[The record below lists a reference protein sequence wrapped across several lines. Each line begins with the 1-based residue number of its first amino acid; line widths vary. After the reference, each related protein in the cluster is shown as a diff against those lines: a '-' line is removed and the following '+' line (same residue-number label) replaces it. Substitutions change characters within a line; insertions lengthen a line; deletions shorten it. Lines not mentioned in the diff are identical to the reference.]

1 MSTFKI
7 LLWPDPK
14 LKIPSTPVTTVNP
27 KLVEEMFAAMDQ
39 AGGVGLSAIQIG
51 FPVRVVVASIGGL
64 RRTFL
69 NPCWVEAEGAT
80 MKPVLEGCLSTPG
93 MFETVYRY
101 DKVQVDFDV
110 QETKSF
116 VDETCSDKECKT
128 TIILR
133 PETLYLEGLWAQMIQ
148 HECEHLEGKMFT
160 DHLKRADRSRI
171 MGEMLKL
178 KRNRR

>member
-14 LKIPSTPVTTVNP
+14 LKIVSTPVKTVNP

-39 AGGVGLSAIQIG
+39 AGGVGLSAVQIG

-110 QETKSF
+110 LET
-116 VDETCSDKECKT
+116 DT
-128 TIILR
+128 TGDYLQTRLR

-178 KRNRR
+178 KRNRK